1 MIDIVNKVDCCGCN
15 GCTNVC
21 PKECISMEIDNEG
34 FWYPKVD
41 KSKCINCDLCV
52 KVCPIINTPKIEN
65 EAVIA
70 YACKNKELNVRVN
83 SSSGGVFSLL
93 CKDVIECGGVV
104 FGAAYDENFDVRHIY
119 AETIEDCNQFRG
131 SKYVQSKIGDTYKQA
146 KKFLNEGRTV
156 LFSGTQ
162 CQIKGLNLY
171 LMKRYENLIS
181 VDIVCHGVP
190 SPKVFKSYKE
200 LLVKRYKGNIKDIR
214 FRDKRKGWKE
224 FSYVTEFDN
233 GKVYSETLKEDIY
246 MKGFLK
252 DLYLR
257 PSCYKCT
264 SKNYTDGSD
273 LSLADYWGVQN
284 IHPEFD
290 DDKGISLVI
299 ANTAKGKQ
307 AIKRISD
314 NIDIIETDLEY
325 AITHNK
331 CIVKSVDYNHKREGF
346 FKEFN
351 GENLEYVVDKYT
363 KITLA
368 SKVKSKAM
376 GAIRRVKR
384 MISK

>member
-1 MIDIVNKVDCCGCN
+1 MIDIVNKEECCGCN
-15 GCTNVC
+15 ACTNIC
-21 PKECISMEIDNEG
+21 PKQCISMEIDNEG

-41 KSKCINCDLCV
+41 KSKCIDCDLCV
-52 KVCPIINTPKIEN
+52 KVCPIINTPKIEK
-65 EAVIA
+65 EEIIA
-70 YACKNKELNVRVN
+70 YACKNKELEARVN
-83 SSSGGVFSLL
+83 SSSGGVFGLL
-93 CKDVIECGGVV
+93 CKEVIGSGGVV
-104 FGAAYDENFDVRHIY
+104 FGAAYDENFDVRHTY

-131 SKYVQSKIGDTYKQA
+131 SKYVQSEIGDTYKQT
-146 KKFLNEGRTV
+146 KKFLNEGRVV

-171 LMKRYENLIS
+171 LMKKYENLIT

-200 LLVKRYKGNIKDIR
+200 LLVKKYKGNIKDIR

-224 FSYVTEFDN
+224 FSYITEFDN
-233 GKVYSETLKEDIY
+233 GAVHSETLKEDVY

-257 PSCYKCT
+257 PSCYSCT

-290 DDKGISLVI
+290 DDKGVSLVI
-299 ANTAKGKQ
+299 VNTAKGKQ
-307 AIKRISD
+307 VLEKIKDRV
-314 NIDIIETDLEY
+314 DIIETDLDY
-325 AITHNK
+325 AIKHNK
-331 CIVKSVDYNHKREGF
+331 CIVKSVDYNPKREGF

-351 GENLEYVVDKYT
+351 GENLESVVEKYT
-363 KITLA
+363 RITLGD
-368 SKVKSKAM
+368 KVKSKAK
-376 GAIRRVKR
+376 GALRRVKR
-384 MISK
+384 IIS